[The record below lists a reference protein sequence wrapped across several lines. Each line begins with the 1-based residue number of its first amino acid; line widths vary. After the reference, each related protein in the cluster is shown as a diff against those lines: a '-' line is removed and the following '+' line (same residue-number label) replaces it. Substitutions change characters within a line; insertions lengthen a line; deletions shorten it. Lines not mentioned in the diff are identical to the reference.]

1 MSKEKDKAVAK
12 PKVEAEIKIPAPTED
27 VETLI
32 QKAKAEV
39 KKPIIEKEVK
49 KKRGRPRK
57 KEKPELDM
65 KKYGAYPIA
74 KTVNSFLVRL
84 GNGIIGASKGLPLTK
99 EEKLTEEDC
108 EIGEALCY
116 TLEYYGLEITHP
128 IWVIL
133 IATGTFGWAITDK
146 ILKVRE
152 EKALYAKV
160 EKVP

>member
-1 MSKEKDKAVAK
+1 MSKEKDKAAK

-39 KKPIIEKEVK
+39 KKPIIEEVR
-49 KKRGRPRK
+49 KKRGRPK
-57 KEKPELDM
+57 KKPKPELDM

-74 KTVNSFLVRL
+74 KTVNSFLVRIA
-84 GNGIIGASKGLPLTK
+84 NGVIGAAKGLPLTK
-99 EEKLTEEDC
+99 EEKLKDEDC

-116 TLEYYGLEITHP
+116 TFEYYGLEITHP
-128 IWVIL
+128 IFVIL

-152 EKALYAKV
+152 EKATIAKAMV
-160 EKVP
+160 R